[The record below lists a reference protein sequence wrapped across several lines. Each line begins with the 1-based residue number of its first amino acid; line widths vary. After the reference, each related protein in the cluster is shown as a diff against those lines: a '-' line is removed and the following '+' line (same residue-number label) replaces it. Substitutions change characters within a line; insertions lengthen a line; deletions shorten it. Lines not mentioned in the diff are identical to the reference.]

1 VSGEP
6 SHKASLTELVE
17 LLDEKLAEL
26 RRIVRGYKPDDE
38 HDELE
43 PDNSNE
49 WEAARD
55 GCG

>member
-26 RRIVRGYKPDDE
+26 RRIVRGYKPDDDD
-38 HDELE
+38 DELDPANFDE
-43 PDNSNE
+43 
-49 WEAARD
+49 
-55 GCG
+55 

>member
-26 RRIVRGYKPDDE
+26 RRIVRGYKPDDNRQALLLGN
-38 HDELE
+38 D
-43 PDNSNE
+43 
-49 WEAARD
+49 R
-55 GCG
+55 